1 MDDKEKEKFGVIID
15 KNDQGTDNQ
24 PKVDDAPV
32 NSDIN
37 KESKISEPVNNS
49 PSEEKQPEGDI
60 KTETDATTQSVSNL
74 DENNE
79 NKDVSPEKDKPDGSN
94 DVAETSDEKK
104 EHQVIHKKDG
114 RLHIYV
120 RQDKLSLIHISEPTR
135 PY

>member
-37 KESKISEPVNNS
+37 KESKISEPENNT
-49 PSEEKQPEGDI
+49 PSEEKQPEVDI

-74 DENNE
+74 NE
-79 NKDVSPEKDKPDGSN
+79 NKGDSPEKDKPDVST
-94 DVAETSDEKK
+94 VSYT
-104 EHQVIHKKDG
+104 H
-114 RLHIYV
+114 LT
-120 RQDKLSLIHISEPTR
+120 LPTT
-135 PY
+135 